1 MSSLEERKEEISRA
15 AEMADC
21 FLRARKDTLILTS
34 RELITGKSSC
44 HVPLFSVSDMS
55 KSLNSLIRYYVY

>member
-1 MSSLEERKEEISRA
+1 MKSVEEREEEISKT

-34 RELITGKSSC
+34 RELITGKSSSHFHFVFC
-44 HVPLFSVSDMS
+44 V
-55 KSLNSLIRYYVY
+55 